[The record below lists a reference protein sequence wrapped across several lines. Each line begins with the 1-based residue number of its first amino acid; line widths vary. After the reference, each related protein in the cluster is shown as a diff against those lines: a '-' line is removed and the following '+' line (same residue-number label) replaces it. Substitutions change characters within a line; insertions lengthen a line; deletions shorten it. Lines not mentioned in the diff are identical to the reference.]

1 MKKTCIQCAILLET
15 ISSGQKN
22 MFRQKDFIL
31 FVYLKLKMKN
41 DNSIQFGTKY
51 HINLGIM
58 LPWPTVLP
66 IVSHFGFSDVDS
78 ERDDFL
84 AVLFVW

>member
-22 MFRQKDFIL
+22 TRIFLK
-31 FVYLKLKMKN
+31 KLKKKN
-41 DNSIQFGTKY
+41 DITIQFGTKY

-58 LPWPTVLP
+58 L
-66 IVSHFGFSDVDS
+66 H
-78 ERDDFL
+78 
-84 AVLFVW
+84 